1 MATKNNWL
9 TWAIVLLIL
18 IALWWWWHTHCPSCQ
33 AALTGATSAGATP
46 PAPLFQGPVTTI
58 MQALN
63 TGGYVR
69 ISVPGIN
76 SISNTQNLP
85 ADAIVTFLN
94 SAEQPAAPSGAQAA
108 EIAVRFP
115 GLTISSPAQAA
126 LISTGSQG
134 DTIAGGFSA

>member
-1 MATKNNWL
+1 MAGKNNWL

-18 IALWWWWHTHCPSCQ
+18 IALWWWWHSHCPACQ
-33 AALTGATSAGATP
+33 AAAGATSTGNSPA

-63 TGGYVR
+63 AGGFVR

-76 SISNTQNLP
+76 SISSTQNLP
-85 ADAIVTFLN
+85 ADTTLEVLN
-94 SAEQPAAPSGAQAA
+94 ASESPVSPSAAQAA

-115 GLTISSPAQAA
+115 GVPVASPAQAA

-134 DTIAGGFSA
+134 DTVAGSYGL